1 MNMNERILKKSKS
14 IQTVDSSEI
23 SSDTS
28 DINSDKF
35 LPDINK
41 NIFTHNNNTIQSN
54 TGEFNPPRAI
64 KPKRSRFYSENIERN
79 NLYENI
85 TYNKSHVKKINH
97 CLKTIAKNDLVN
109 SNVRKFSY

>member
-1 MNMNERILKKSKS
+1 MNEKTLKKSKS
-14 IQTVDSSEI
+14 IQTVDSSEL

-28 DINSDKF
+28 DIDSDMF

-41 NIFTHNNNTIQSN
+41 YIFTHNNNIIQSN
-54 TGEFNPPRAI
+54 TGEFNPPRTI
-64 KPKRSRFYSENIERN
+64 KAKRSRFYSENIERN

-97 CLKTIAKNDLVN
+97 CLKRIAKNDLIN
-109 SNVRKFSY
+109 SYVKRFSY